1 MDYQD
6 ILIIKSL
13 GLKNKIMATKT
24 QNPHVL
30 GTRII
35 SKTFKADLAGN
46 VPMAAFLFSVSVKQT
61 FRKTKVLVFERV
73 GANFYAEFLVCI

>member
-1 MDYQD
+1 
-6 ILIIKSL
+6 
-13 GLKNKIMATKT
+13 MATKT
-24 QNPHVL
+24 QNPHIL

-46 VPMAAFLFSVSVKQT
+46 VPIAASLFSMSVKQT

-73 GANFYAEFLVCI
+73 GKNFYTEFLVCI

>member
-6 ILIIKSL
+6 ILILKSL
-13 GLKNKIMATKT
+13 GTRNKTMQTKT
-24 QNPHVL
+24 QNPHIL

-46 VPMAAFLFSVSVKQT
+46 VPMSAFLFSVSVKQT
-61 FRKTKVLVFERV
+61 FKKTKVLVFERV
-73 GANFYAEFLVCI
+73 GANFYTEFLVCI